1 MPLHKKRGTPPTV
14 DALAL
19 LGELPGLEAAKRA
32 IDLRISEIMRQVQ
45 KDGRVQY
52 IPPPEKDPT
61 VLGRD
66 SIGRI
71 IRKRNISEEVKEKRR
86 KMIKVARDKKLQA
99 IYDAKGMSGLLNRD
113 GEIPN
118 E

>member
-1 MPLHKKRGTPPTV
+1 
-14 DALAL
+14 
-19 LGELPGLEAAKRA
+19 
-32 IDLRISEIMRQVQ
+32 
-45 KDGRVQY
+45 
-52 IPPPEKDPT
+52 
-61 VLGRD
+61 
-66 SIGRI
+66 
-71 IRKRNISEEVKEKRR
+71 VKEKRR